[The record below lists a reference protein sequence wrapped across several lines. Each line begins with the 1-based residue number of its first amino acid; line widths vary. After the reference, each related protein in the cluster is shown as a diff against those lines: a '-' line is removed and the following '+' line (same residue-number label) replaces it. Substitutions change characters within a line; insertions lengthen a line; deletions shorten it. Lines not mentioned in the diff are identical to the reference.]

1 MEMKKRNMISNDEI
15 IGYDALWESM
25 LKCQKSVRWKP
36 AVKDFIINSP
46 ELIHSMH
53 ARLANGTW
61 IDGTPRPIKI
71 MYPKKRDGLSI
82 SFTDRIYQRSIND
95 NVLYPEMTKHFI
107 YDNSACQI
115 GKGPRFARRRVKEQ
129 LWNYYCNH
137 GAYGYV
143 LRIDITQ
150 YFKSIQHNL
159 AMTTVSKYVLRD
171 TCDSISNI
179 LEKQHVNGGSGYN
192 PGSQMV
198 QIVALSILNSVDH
211 YIKEKLHIKVYH
223 RYNDDL
229 FMVHES
235 KEYLEYCLECITDIF
250 ESLGFKINRKKTL
263 ITKLT
268 DGFNFLGFTYHMTN
282 TGKIITIVNSENVK
296 HERQKLK
303 RMVAKSK
310 RGELP
315 KSKVDESFNGWKTYV
330 SEGNSTKLIWK
341 MDKYYSQ
348 LWRS

>member
-1 MEMKKRNMISNDEI
+1 MTSNNEI

-25 LKCQKSVRWKP
+25 LKCQRGVRWKP

-46 ELIHSMH
+46 ELIYVMH
-53 ARLANGTW
+53 TRLANGTW
-61 IDGTPRPIKI
+61 TDGTPRPIKI

-82 SFTDRIYQRSIND
+82 SFTDRVYQRSIND
-95 NVLYPEMTKHFI
+95 NVLYPEMTKHFV
-107 YDNSACQI
+107 YDNSACQT
-115 GKGPRFARRRVKEQ
+115 GKGPQFARRRVKEQ
-129 LWNYYCNH
+129 LWRYYCNH
-137 GAYGYV
+137 GTNGYV
-143 LRIDITQ
+143 LRVDITK
-150 YFKSIQHNL
+150 YFKHIQHNL
-159 AMTTVSKYVLRD
+159 AMITVSRYLPD
-171 TCDSISNI
+171 DICDSISSI
-179 LEKQHVNGGSGYN
+179 LEKQHINGNTGYN

-198 QIVALSILNSVDH
+198 QIVALSVLNDVDH
-211 YIKEKLHIKVYH
+211 YIKEKLHIKVYQ

-235 KEYLEYCLECITDIF
+235 KEYLEYCLERITEMF
-250 ESLGFKINRKKTL
+250 KLLGFTINRKKTI

-268 DGFNFLGFTYHMTN
+268 DGFDFLGFTYHMTN
-282 TGKIITIVNSENVK
+282 TGKIIMIVSSENVK
-296 HERQKLK
+296 RERRKLK

-341 MDKYYSQ
+341 MDKYYSE